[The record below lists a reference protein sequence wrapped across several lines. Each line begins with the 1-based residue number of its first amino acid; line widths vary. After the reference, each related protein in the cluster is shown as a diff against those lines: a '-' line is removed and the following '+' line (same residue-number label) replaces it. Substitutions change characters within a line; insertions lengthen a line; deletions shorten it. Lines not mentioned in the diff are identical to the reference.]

1 MTTYEQLVIN
11 GVPFLH
17 SNGKLY
23 YYELLASA
31 EPVEIGVVNSGAL
44 QLSTGWAERIQPR
57 VDAWRESLAPSER
70 GKTVRAPKPSKPKR
84 SPKSAAAAPAEA
96 GEAGGAGTGRV
107 AAKAT
112 DTGVVAKATAT
123 DTTSAPAPEPRPKRV
138 LRRRAAPGTSP

>member
-31 EPVEIGVVNSGAL
+31 EPVEIGAVNGGAL

-84 SPKSAAAAPAEA
+84 SPKSAAAAPAET
-96 GEAGGAGTGRV
+96 GEAAGTG
-107 AAKAT
+107 T
-112 DTGVVAKATAT
+112 GGVVAAATAT
-123 DTTSAPAPEPRPKRV
+123 ASAPAPEPRPKRV